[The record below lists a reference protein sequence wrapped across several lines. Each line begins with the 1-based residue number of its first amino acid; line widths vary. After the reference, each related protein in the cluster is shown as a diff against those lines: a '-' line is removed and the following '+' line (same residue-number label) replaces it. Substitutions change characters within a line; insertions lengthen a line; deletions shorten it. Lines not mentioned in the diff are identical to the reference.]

1 MWWICHLTFLIIITF
16 SIAIFFVTIMFFGS
30 PSSQMDAWSSIIPF
44 TLLSET
50 LLFISNPHICPPFHP
65 PWRSNFS
72 SGWNVEDG
80 SLKLPDRP
88 ADRWSTR
95 PVLAWMDLPLGYAP
109 RGIFTH
115 ILPLIRKEFLNLCLV
130 LIVKDHLAIHLLI
143 GSEVSWINT

>member
-1 MWWICHLTFLIIITF
+1 MNLSSDFSNHHHLLYCHFLCHHYVFWESFFSDGCLIFNYTFY
-16 SIAIFFVTIMFFGS
+16 S
-30 PSSQMDAWSSIIPF
+30 
-44 TLLSET
+44 LSET
-50 LLFISNPHICPPFHP
+50 LLFISNPHICPRFPP

-115 ILPLIRKEFLNLCLV
+115 SFILPLIRKGFFNLCLV